1 VIARVPVRVLGAVLP
16 ALVSAGCGL
25 SGSHPGTPVA
35 TTTTTASVLTATGSA
50 TRGGHGGA
58 EGRTAAKVARA
69 DRTHEVPTPAPAESV
84 AGGWSTPAQAVD
96 VFATRY
102 INWNAQDVTA
112 QLRALARV
120 SVGQARSAMQQA
132 AGGTATDEVLQQGGI
147 ANSGVVESI
156 ARVAGRRFDYVVVTR
171 ERTTATDTSAY
182 RGLAAEWHVALATVT
197 QTRGGLWVLSDWQ
210 PES

>member
-1 VIARVPVRVLGAVLP
+1 MLVRGAAVLP
-16 ALVSAGCGL
+16 ALALAGCGL
-25 SGSHPGTPVA
+25 SGSRAPGTATPTPTPTPTPAIA
-35 TTTTTASVLTATGSA
+35 TTSGAATRSAGAGSA
-50 TRGGHGGA
+50 A
-58 EGRTAAKVARA
+58 RTAAKVARA

-84 AGGWSTPAQAVD
+84 AGGWSTPVQALD

-120 SVGQARSAMQQA
+120 SVGQARSAMRQA
-132 AGGTATDEVLQQGGI
+132 AGGTASDDVLRQGGI

-156 ARVAGRRFDYVVVTR
+156 ARIAGRRYQYVVVTR
-171 ERTTATDTSAY
+171 ERTTATDTGAY

-197 QTRGGLWVLSDWQ
+197 RTPGGLWVLSDWQ